1 MKKKESEHTLVVLA
15 NAGDLVNN
23 IAQGV
28 IGNEVADTFAG
39 SPLTGGVVYNLA
51 QTQFQAAVTK
61 IVGGI

>member
-1 MKKKESEHTLVVLA
+1 MKRKESEQTLVVLA
-15 NAGDLVNN
+15 NAAELVNN

-39 SPLTGGVVYNLA
+39 NDLTRGVVYNLA

-61 IVGGI
+61 IVGAV